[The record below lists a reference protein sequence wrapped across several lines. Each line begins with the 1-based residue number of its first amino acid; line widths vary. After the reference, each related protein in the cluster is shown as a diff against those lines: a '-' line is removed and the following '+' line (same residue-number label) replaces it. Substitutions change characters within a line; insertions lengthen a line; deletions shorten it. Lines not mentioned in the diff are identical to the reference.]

1 MAGRALPSG
10 AFEEETMT
18 IPTRRSSAI
27 LLGLALATIAAGA
40 GFANSTTA
48 TASKCGV
55 TSTTDHGML
64 TLEGSILSPEVL
76 SGDYRFAIRST
87 SNGGSS
93 NISQGGYF
101 TAAAN
106 EVTTLGKVMLNAGAK
121 YDVTLEINASGQKI
135 VCDQDV
141 ASLT

>member
-1 MAGRALPSG
+1 
-10 AFEEETMT
+10 MT

-40 GFANSTTA
+40 GLANSTAAA
-48 TASKCGV
+48 TKCGV
-55 TSTTDHGML
+55 TSTTEHGML
-64 TLEGSILSPEVL
+64 TLEGSILSPVAV
-76 SGDYRFAIRST
+76 SGDYRFAIRSS

-93 NISQGGYF
+93 NISQGGHF

-106 EVTTLGKVMLNAGAK
+106 EVTALGNVMLNAGAN
-121 YDVTLEINASGQKI
+121 YDVSLEITAGGQKI
-135 VCDQDV
+135 MCDQDV